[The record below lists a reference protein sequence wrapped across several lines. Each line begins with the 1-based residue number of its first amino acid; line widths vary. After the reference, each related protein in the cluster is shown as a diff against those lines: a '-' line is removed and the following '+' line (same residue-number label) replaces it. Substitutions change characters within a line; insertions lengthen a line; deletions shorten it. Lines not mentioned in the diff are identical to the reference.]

1 MKADRTESCTMSIL
15 QQLLELPDHILNRS
29 IALRLRL
36 KDEEWPCFR
45 AAE

>member
-1 MKADRTESCTMSIL
+1 MSIL

-36 KDEEWPCFR
+36 KDEESQYSHE
-45 AAE
+45 AE